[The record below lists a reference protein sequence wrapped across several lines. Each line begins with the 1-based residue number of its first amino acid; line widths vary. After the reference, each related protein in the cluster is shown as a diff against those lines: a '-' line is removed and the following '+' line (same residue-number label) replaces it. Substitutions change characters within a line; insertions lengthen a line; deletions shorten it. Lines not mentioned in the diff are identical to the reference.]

1 MSLFLEKKSEITQN
15 LKELEDEIKIIARK
29 KLEKIKNELT
39 ELRNFNENNFESL
52 RIIVACIDSIIN
64 MENENDFNIRHIEAL
79 GDVISKIEKCMSF
92 DDTHELLYILINE
105 GMKPVPDLRNLE
117 PFDI

>member
-1 MSLFLEKKSEITQN
+1 MSSFLEKKSEITQN
-15 LKELEDEIKIIARK
+15 LKELEDEIKIIVRK

-52 RIIVACIDSIIN
+52 RIIIACIDSITNI
-64 MENENDFNIRHIEAL
+64 ENENDFNIRYIETL
-79 GDVISKIEKCMSF
+79 EDVVKDIEQCMSF
-92 DDTHELLYILINE
+92 GEIQKLLYILIKE
-105 GMKPVPDLRNLE
+105 GMKPVPDLKDLE